1 MPQISDER
9 IEELFQ
15 SAKAYLMSATRDGV
29 SVYDQLAKLMEN
41 ILDGNMD
48 QLLDHPEALTEYLS
62 ALEQHSFAQGD
73 STSVANEVSSVPPQE
88 LRRLAENQTLF
99 ERPPPEV
106 RTVIEQPDPY
116 TTVTTTT
123 SKPMEAPKFTTT
135 TAQNEFWTAAGCGLA
150 ESEAFLLD
158 RSITRLVM
166 EKNLSEIR
174 FVGKIFGTS
183 GNYYVIS
190 SRRYV
195 KDGEKVYKEVNT
207 MPKAPRK
214 KGTVPVQPEPG
225 YVGCNRL
232 SFWVTSHPSSQWV
245 LLPDVTPQQIC
256 AARHIR
262 RLFSGDLEAEVVS
275 SPPFPWSEGVYLRA
289 QLSRIVSCTY
299 VAPQGALEEA
309 EEPEEEEDDDEEEE
323 GAPRKPKEAKYNPL
337 TVRSGEFGEEPVDV
351 ATLANLHQWVHA
363 ERFIFKNGRQT
374 KVPEKVEEEEEEHEE
389 EEEPEQRD
397 DEEEEE
403 EEPEEE
409 EEEEEKELF
418 TPLHAD
424 YLHAVMDIPQ
434 PPPPQDDEEEEEE
447 EDPEVAAPPAP
458 TEPPVEENNPA
469 KPITDDEIRD
479 DDYTKIKV
487 SPWTTRLVNKSSKD
501 HRVAVVSSLRWPGAV
516 AYVGDR
522 GKQWGCVYFGYG
534 IQKTDSA
541 FTPAPAPEI
550 LSECKDITE
559 YMDPTAAVEKL
570 VRRGEEIPEPDSEED
585 VEEQEDEA

>member
-1 MPQISDER
+1 MCMCLTSMVYTFILFYFLFFFRKIESLPYFCLSNGRETLFMFVSLFPLAPFLSFSERNKERKKEKIQKETMPQISDER

-275 SPPFPWSEGVYLRA
+275 SPPFP
-289 QLSRIVSCTY
+289 
-299 VAPQGALEEA
+299 
-309 EEPEEEEDDDEEEE
+309 
-323 GAPRKPKEAKYNPL
+323 
-337 TVRSGEFGEEPVDV
+337 
-351 ATLANLHQWVHA
+351 
-363 ERFIFKNGRQT
+363 
-374 KVPEKVEEEEEEHEE
+374 
-389 EEEPEQRD
+389 
-397 DEEEEE
+397 
-403 EEPEEE
+403 
-409 EEEEEKELF
+409 
-418 TPLHAD
+418 
-424 YLHAVMDIPQ
+424 
-434 PPPPQDDEEEEEE
+434 
-447 EDPEVAAPPAP
+447 
-458 TEPPVEENNPA
+458 
-469 KPITDDEIRD
+469 
-479 DDYTKIKV
+479 
-487 SPWTTRLVNKSSKD
+487 
-501 HRVAVVSSLRWPGAV
+501 
-516 AYVGDR
+516 
-522 GKQWGCVYFGYG
+522 
-534 IQKTDSA
+534 
-541 FTPAPAPEI
+541 
-550 LSECKDITE
+550 
-559 YMDPTAAVEKL
+559 L
-570 VRRGEEIPEPDSEED
+570 VRRGLPPCAAIPHCQLHLRRPPGSPGGGRGARRGRGRRGGGGGCPPQAEGSQVQPPHRPFRRVWGGAGRRSHLSQPPPVGPRRAVHLQEWPPDEGAGEGRGGGRG
-585 VEEQEDEA
+585 ARGGGGARATRR